1 MLSRL
6 LCLLKNNTDNM
17 ATEIERKFLLKNSS
31 WKELADEGTQYTQ
44 GYLVGSKHA
53 SVRVRIQG
61 KRAFLNIKSA
71 TIDITRQEFEYE
83 IPLNEATEMLETLCE
98 KPLIDKVRYLIKN
111 ENHVWEIDVFSGD
124 NDGLIVAEIELKDK
138 DENFTKPDW
147 LGDEVSDDERY
158 YNVCLVKHPF
168 KDWN

>member
-1 MLSRL
+1 MLSLL

-31 WKELADEGTQYTQ
+31 WKELAGEGTQYTQ

-83 IPLNEATEMLETLCE
+83 IPLDEATEMLETLCE

-124 NDGLIVAEIELKDK
+124 SDGLIVAEIELKDK
-138 DENFTKPDW
+138 DENFIKPDW

>member
-1 MLSRL
+1 
-6 LCLLKNNTDNM
+6 M

-83 IPLNEATEMLETLCE
+83 IPLDEATEMLETLCE

-147 LGDEVSDDERY
+147 LGEEVSDDERY

>member
-1 MLSRL
+1 
-6 LCLLKNNTDNM
+6 M

-31 WKELADEGTQYTQ
+31 WKEKADKGTRYTQ

-61 KRAFLNIKSA
+61 ERAYINIKSA

-98 KPLIDKVRYLIKN
+98 KPLISKTRYHIKI
-111 ENHVWEIDVFSGD
+111 ENHLWEIDVF
-124 NDGLIVAEIELKDK
+124 DGENEGLVVAEIELSDK
-138 DENFTKPDW
+138 DEVFSKPSW
-147 LGDEVSDDERY
+147 LGIEVSDDARY
-158 YNVCLVKHPF
+158 YNVSLVKHPY
-168 KDWN
+168 KDWS